1 MALVLKDRVKETTT
15 TTGTGTITLAGAVTG
30 YQAFSVIGNA
40 NTTYYCI
47 AGGSEWEVGIGTYTL
62 SGTTLARTTILSSSN
77 AGAAVNFSVGSK
89 DVFVVYPAGKAVY
102 GLIDDTLF
110 NIAISNSAL
119 GANTTGARNLAA
131 GAFAL
136 DANTTAND
144 NVAVGYDALGAN
156 TTGFENVAV
165 GNLTLKTNTTGT
177 WNAAVGHKA
186 LEANTTGTLN
196 TAIGYGSGS
205 AITTGTKNSII
216 GAYTGN
222 QGGLDIRTAS
232 NYIVLSDGDG
242 NPRAYWNGANATFG
256 GGLAVTGALSATGK
270 VTGTSAGGDYAIRAV
285 RSAGDTFAIL
295 PQLAGSG
302 ATLLG
307 LNAAE
312 SDETFNIA
320 ARTGVGTVTNVGA
333 FSSTGLAVT
342 GSGTSTYSD
351 GATYTLG
358 ILSGGASIARIGGTS
373 GTTSLELMVNG
384 SVISTHSLTGLA
396 VTGTLSATA
405 NGSQLTLATATNPTN
420 YKTVISS
427 AYDSVNPF
435 TLTGTYNGSTA
446 DWLKVTAGGGY
457 ASPKLVIGN
466 TMTTVDIHSG
476 STAIASVSSTGLSVT
491 GVIKSTGGSWPS
503 PTSGQAVMYGNAT
516 AGLVLGGNG
525 SSSDILLADKNGA
538 TRAEITT
545 TGLAVTGTLS
555 STGLLTAS
563 AGLTSTYAKVTA
575 TYSGV
580 QEANKGEFAFTT
592 GNVEFYSYGPNAA
605 TPGGYAFITRSSNAS
620 VNVTPVT
627 ISSTGLAVTGAL
639 SATGTITSTSSAI
652 VLRNNAAG
660 TTYKEL
666 DIGNTGNSV
675 FLGVEGSPT
684 QLLTGATAYDSFI
697 NTATGTGF
705 VTAVNFVTVTRATST
720 GLAVTGTISSTGSAG
735 IGTTATANG
744 RLSVLAAGGA
754 TGNSLFLSNSDGVYN
769 PYLQVQHNG
778 ILGTKLFSSSSYGG
792 TAGELTIAS
801 GGVDVAV
808 FQSTGLAVTGEVSAT
823 TGVKTADAT
832 TLYWGAGSAYILGS
846 SGSSSVGIYTGSS
859 IRASV
864 NNSGLA
870 VTGTL
875 SSTGNLTVTG
885 GTVTTGSTTALDLGT
900 SGGKSLRLNNTA
912 SAVNYFEI
920 IPTASAGAL
929 AVLRASGSDTNVS
942 MYLDAQAAGGFV
954 FRTATGAS
962 TQVQV
967 THTASANRY
976 ITLTGSNG
984 GNPTIG
990 TSAGSLAVS
999 TGLAVTGAL
1008 SATGDISAA
1017 SVSGTAVATQADQET
1032 ATSTTTIV
1040 TPGRQQFHPSAAKV
1054 WGQAGVTGN
1063 LIVGYNVT
1071 SITDVGTG
1079 IATVVVG
1086 TDFSTDN
1093 VPISDVVSALGTV
1106 FSKLNATPAIGSF
1119 SITASSATG
1128 TPTDPDRF
1136 LFCAFG
1142 DQ

>member
-312 SDETFNIA
+312 SDYEPVTVWAETFNIA

-627 ISSTGLAVTGAL
+627 IS
-639 SATGTITSTSSAI
+639 
-652 VLRNNAAG
+652 
-660 TTYKEL
+660 
-666 DIGNTGNSV
+666 
-675 FLGVEGSPT
+675 
-684 QLLTGATAYDSFI
+684 
-697 NTATGTGF
+697 
-705 VTAVNFVTVTRATST
+705 ST

>member
-1 MALVLKDRVKETTT
+1 MAQTGYTPISLYYSTTASAAPTAGNLVAGELALNTVDEKLYFKNSVGTVKLLASSSGAAGDVVGPASATDNAIVRFDGTTGKLVQNSVVTIADSTGDISGVGVLNATTLDATNVEVTNIKAKDGTASATIADSTGVMTIGSSVLTTT
-15 TTGTGTITLAGAVTG
+15 DINGGTIDGTA
-30 YQAFSVIGNA
+30 I
-40 NTTYYCI
+40 
-47 AGGSEWEVGIGTYTL
+47 GGST
-62 SGTTLARTTILSSSN
+62 
-77 AGAAVNFSVGSK
+77 
-89 DVFVVYPAGKAVY
+89 P
-102 GLIDDTLF
+102 
-110 NIAISNSAL
+110 
-119 GANTTGARNLAA
+119 AA
-131 GAFAL
+131 GAF
-136 DANTTAND
+136 TT
-144 NVAVGYDALGAN
+144 
-156 TTGFENVAV
+156 
-165 GNLTLKTNTTGT
+165 
-177 WNAAVGHKA
+177 
-186 LEANTTGTLN
+186 
-196 TAIGYGSGS
+196 
-205 AITTGTKNSII
+205 
-216 GAYTGN
+216 
-222 QGGLDIRTAS
+222 
-232 NYIVLSDGDG
+232 
-242 NPRAYWNGANATFG
+242 
-256 GGLAVTGALSATGK
+256 
-270 VTGTSAGGDYAIRAV
+270 
-285 RSAGDTFAIL
+285 
-295 PQLAGSG
+295 
-302 ATLLG
+302 
-307 LNAAE
+307 
-312 SDETFNIA
+312 
-320 ARTGVGTVTNVGA
+320 
-333 FSSTGLAVT
+333 
-342 GSGTSTYSD
+342 
-351 GATYTLG
+351 
-358 ILSGGASIARIGGTS
+358 
-373 GTTSLELMVNG
+373 
-384 SVISTHSLTGLA
+384 
-396 VTGTLSATA
+396 
-405 NGSQLTLATATNPTN
+405 
-420 YKTVISS
+420 
-427 AYDSVNPF
+427 
-435 TLTGTYNGSTA
+435 
-446 DWLKVTAGGGY
+446 
-457 ASPKLVIGN
+457 
-466 TMTTVDIHSG
+466 
-476 STAIASVSSTGLSVT
+476 
-491 GVIKSTGGSWPS
+491 
-503 PTSGQAVMYGNAT
+503 
-516 AGLVLGGNG
+516 
-525 SSSDILLADKNGA
+525 
-538 TRAEITT
+538 
-545 TGLAVTGTLS
+545 
-555 STGLLTAS
+555 
-563 AGLTSTYAKVTA
+563 
-575 TYSGV
+575 
-580 QEANKGEFAFTT
+580 
-592 GNVEFYSYGPNAA
+592 
-605 TPGGYAFITRSSNAS
+605 
-620 VNVTPVT
+620 
-627 ISSTGLAVTGAL
+627 L